1 MAKSNKLPSIVFQ
14 IASHSKAST
23 KSRFWNRSF
32 HILSCNHNM
41 NSTASTARAS
51 RALDKSN
58 SENSSCR
65 LDRKAKG
72 TSVELWSRCYWQ
84 QSFLVTVIIVLLNL
98 TSVKCLQ
105 ARQEGECVG
114 KICSLFYYLIT

>member
-1 MAKSNKLPSIVFQ
+1 MAKSNKLTSIVFQ

-41 NSTASTARAS
+41 KSTASTS

-65 LDRKAKG
+65 LDRKASNG
-72 TSVELWSRCYWQ
+72 HWSRCNWQ
-84 QSFLVTVIIVLLNL
+84 QSFLVAVIVALLNL

-105 ARQEGECVG
+105 ARQEGECAKSVCFPFN
-114 KICSLFYYLIT
+114 IQLYLIT

>member
-32 HILSCNHNM
+32 HILSCNRNM
-41 NSTASTARAS
+41 KSTKSTALS
-51 RALDKSN
+51 ALDKSN
-58 SENSSCR
+58 DSENSSCR
-65 LDRKAKG
+65 LDRKASG
-72 TSVELWSRCYWQ
+72 PHAGLCWSRCNWQ
-84 QSFLVTVIIVLLNL
+84 QSFLVAVIIVLLNL

-105 ARQEGECVG
+105 ARQEGECV
-114 KICSLFYYLIT
+114 